1 MLYIFY
7 PLFDR
12 VNTASLNTTT
22 ALLDKSKI
30 LAFIFECCIMKR
42 LPAVGL
48 VEMTDHSAAEFFW
61 SASRILL
68 KDEDRN
74 IPFAWIIVTDPSLS
88 CPELGSSCWMEDIS
102 ANSCSLDLQ
111 KLELIFLLF
120 LTHDHAQLSFLKACK
135 GRKISRGFSLFFCL
149 QFFQTTK
156 YPNSALWYLCKIRSN
171 QKKYMH
177 SITFNSS

>member
-1 MLYIFY
+1 MLFIFY

-12 VNTASLNTTT
+12 VNTASRNTTT

-30 LAFIFECCIMKR
+30 LAFIFECCIRKR

-48 VEMTDHSAAEFFW
+48 VEMTDHSAAEFCW

-74 IPFAWIIVTDPSLS
+74 IPFAWIIVTDSSLS
-88 CPELGSSCWMEDIS
+88 CPELESSCWIEDIS

-111 KLELIFLLF
+111 KMNGINILALIFA
-120 LTHDHAQLSFLKACK
+120 HAQLSLLEACK
-135 GRKISRGFSLFFCL
+135 GRKISRVFFPVFFCL
-149 QFFQTTK
+149 QFFQK
-156 YPNSALWYLCKIRSN
+156 NPSNSALYIICKIRL
-171 QKKYMH
+171 KK
-177 SITFNSS
+177 